1 MSVVAILV
9 LDLLGIRLILF
20 AVPHSTIRKEGQVEK
35 RMLLST
41 TVTHPHTHQMLN
53 VTEGWKTRQEMVERE
68 NSSSLLQPKRI

>member
-1 MSVVAILV
+1 MSVVAILA

-20 AVPHSTIRKEGQVEK
+20 AVPHSTIRKERKVEK

-41 TVTHPHTHQMLN
+41 TVTHTHQMLN